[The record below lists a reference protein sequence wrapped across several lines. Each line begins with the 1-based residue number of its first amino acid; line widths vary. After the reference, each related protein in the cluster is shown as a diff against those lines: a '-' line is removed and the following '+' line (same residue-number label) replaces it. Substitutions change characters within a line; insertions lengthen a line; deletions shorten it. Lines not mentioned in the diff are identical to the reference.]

1 MRWPA
6 GTARGSVRGA
16 VFPAR
21 EAVRKA
27 PSKATQR
34 LLLGINSSVTPGRPH
49 PFRRRS
55 NVASFHPWETKTE
68 ARKKPRRRPSPSQN
82 LNRGTSARSSR
93 LPHLNRPIGPN
104 EQSKALPCGR
114 AFGVRAGTNSN
125 GPIVPQRSHRHRRL
139 DLLFAAGADAEKPAT
154 RAGFF
159 AVELVLC
166 PRYKWKN
173 ARISVSLRLC

>member
-27 PSKATQR
+27 PSKATPR

-114 AFGVRAGTNSN
+114 AFLRPSRHKQ
-125 GPIVPQRSHRHRRL
+125 QRPHRS
-139 DLLFAAGADAEKPAT
+139 AKIPSTPAT
-154 RAGFF
+154 RFTLRRRCRRREAGDTRR
-159 AVELVLC
+159 L
-166 PRYKWKN
+166 
-173 ARISVSLRLC
+173 LRC